1 MDRLRKYAQRLF
13 ITKYPNLDF
22 FQEFKINYLDEDEK
36 IEALDLEKAD

>member
-13 ITKYPNLDF
+13 ISNYPNLDF

-36 IEALDLEKAD
+36 IEGLDLEKAD